1 MKVFTMEC
9 KDSVT
14 GYAMVL
20 SECSYNMACDWLE
33 RTLKKY
39 GVDIYDCKIDSKTGF
54 TVLKSGQYSHILG
67 DFKPCRKYFYDEV
80 RGFLL
85 GE

>member
-1 MKVFTMEC
+1 MKAFTTEC
-9 KDSVT
+9 KDSIT
-14 GYAMVL
+14 NYAMIL

-39 GVDIYDCKIDSKTGF
+39 GVEIYDCRINSKTGF
-54 TVLKSGQYSHILG
+54 MELATGKYSSALG
-67 DFKPCRKYFYDEV
+67 RFEPCRKYFYDEI
-80 RGFLL
+80 RGYLL

>member
-1 MKVFTMEC
+1 MRVFTTEC

-39 GVDIYDCKIDSKTGF
+39 GRVVWDVNKYEGDDLVYLRTGEHWGN
-54 TVLKSGQYSHILG
+54 L
-67 DFKPCRKYFYDEV
+67 CRTFVYDES
-80 RGFLL
+80 RGFLM
-85 GE
+85 GD

>member
-1 MKVFTMEC
+1 MRVFTTEC
-9 KDSVT
+9 KDSIT

-33 RTLKKY
+33 RTLAKY
-39 GVDIYDCKIDSKTGF
+39 GVEICGMYLNKEKQVVELYSSYIGNNSK
-54 TVLKSGQYSHILG
+54 L
-67 DFKPCRKYFYDEV
+67 CRTYYYDEI
-80 RGFLL
+80 RGVLL